1 MQQIYCRSVDIAPE
15 RIPVRRRY
23 QYLCQFTTER
33 RLLLSD
39 YLSRRGVLRGVR
51 SIEALVFEDVVL
63 PPSLTSMLLPP
74 MPPFQ
79 MPCFTDVSCCCTTA
93 QNQEA
98 TSAKPGVTV
107 ADLQATKTRMPH
119 AARTWGAKAMVNVK
133 EDKQSPSKCLTTVFN
148 KQSLEKYLRSAFNVL
163 ESGISLLPRIP
174 PFCAPGMAGNFR

>member
-1 MQQIYCRSVDIAPE
+1 VDIAPK

-93 QNQEA
+93 QKQEA

-107 ADLQATKTRMPH
+107 ADLQATKTRMPL
-119 AARTWGAKAMVNVK
+119 AARTWAKRRGQAIPSEEFEVNIQCAR
-133 EDKQSPSKCLTTVFN
+133 EWGLLTSSDS
-148 KQSLEKYLRSAFNVL
+148 SLLCPWNGRKLQVVL
-163 ESGISLLPRIP
+163 EVLFSERQFTLLRVLPTR
-174 PFCAPGMAGNFR
+174 R

>member
-1 MQQIYCRSVDIAPE
+1 VDIAPK

-98 TSAKPGVTV
+98 TSAKPG
-107 ADLQATKTRMPH
+107 

-148 KQSLEKYLRSAFNVL
+148 KQSLERYLRSAFNVL